1 MSPGPAATVSDDD
14 LVGPARDRSAGGPR
28 ASRYF
33 LMLALWIPNSRS
45 IARSD
50 IPLSRLNRV
59 F

>member
-1 MSPGPAATVSDDD
+1 MSPGQAALVSDDD
-14 LVGPARDRSAGGPR
+14 LVGPARDRRAGGPC

-45 IARSD
+45 ITRNG
-50 IPLSRLNRV
+50 SRLNRV